1 MAEFADTRAATVRLN
16 RGGMAEQVMADLT
29 DQILQGTLARGIK
42 LPSERELAQ
51 RYQVSG
57 PTIRE
62 AIRGLAAVNLVEVR
76 HGAGM
81 YVTAAVDGLFT
92 LATSALIQLEKI
104 ELLNILD
111 ILEPLH
117 VKAAMLACKHATTKE
132 LLALSSALETL
143 ERDAKVADIAAE
155 LRVFL
160 GLMADASHNVLIA
173 TLCKFLVGLLIEVAQ
188 EESGGMIKN
197 WHKVGGKLRL
207 DRRKLVEALQARDVA
222 QATTMAVKYHR
233 HTKTLVGDLL
243 AAGNNKA
250 AASMQRAF
258 KRMRRASA

>member
-160 GLMADASHNVLIA
+160 GLMADAS
-173 TLCKFLVGLLIEVAQ
+173 
-188 EESGGMIKN
+188 
-197 WHKVGGKLRL
+197 
-207 DRRKLVEALQARDVA
+207 
-222 QATTMAVKYHR
+222 
-233 HTKTLVGDLL
+233 
-243 AAGNNKA
+243 
-250 AASMQRAF
+250 
-258 KRMRRASA
+258 